1 MVAIEKTTSQ
11 GNPMGMEPEN
21 YTSQHPLSSLISYL
35 PHWACRANRRKTP
48 RTLDG
53 HYGSVS
59 PSKSEVT
66 VALLLGAVCRQAQKG
81 TPDNNKEG
89 MDPYH
94 KHHVILI
101 SGQKLLQDSFKQY

>member
-1 MVAIEKTTSQ
+1 
-11 GNPMGMEPEN
+11 
-21 YTSQHPLSSLISYL
+21 
-35 PHWACRANRRKTP
+35 
-48 RTLDG
+48 
-53 HYGSVS
+53 
-59 PSKSEVT
+59 
-66 VALLLGAVCRQAQKG
+66 LLGAVCRQAQKG